1 MATNRKYKSDASE
14 AIHSSASA
22 LYRVGAIDKKKIRTF
37 DISCLA
43 NHLFAPSQIK
53 KLRQKH
59 QVSQREFASY
69 LNTSVSTVEKWETGA
84 KKPGAI
90 ALKLL
95 SIVEKHGL
103 EILA

>member
-1 MATNRKYKSDASE
+1 MRA
-14 AIHSSASA
+14 
-22 LYRVGAIDKKKIRTF
+22 F
-37 DISCLA
+37 DVSCLA
-43 NHLFAPSQIK
+43 SPPFAPSQIK
-53 KLRQKH
+53 KLRQMH
-59 QVSQREFASY
+59 QLSQREFAGY

-103 EILA
+103 DVLA

>member
-1 MATNRKYKSDASE
+1 M
-14 AIHSSASA
+14 
-22 LYRVGAIDKKKIRTF
+22 
-37 DISCLA
+37 
-43 NHLFAPSQIK
+43 
-53 KLRQKH
+53 H
-59 QVSQREFASY
+59 QLSQREFAGY

-103 EILA
+103 DVLA